1 MKLKFDKGTNG
12 EISVVINEGTE
23 SFDFSYIAL
32 IKGMLN
38 KQELSCEFS
47 GTVEAEEQKQISEL
61 IADIN
66 RLAKPSDN
74 NTTEIVEQF

>member
-1 MKLKFDKGTNG
+1 MKLKFDKSVNG

-23 SFDFSYIAL
+23 SFDFSYITL

-38 KQELSCEFS
+38 KQALSCEFS
-47 GTVEAEEQKQISEL
+47 GTVEEEEQKQILEL

-66 RLAKPSDN
+66 KLAKPDDN